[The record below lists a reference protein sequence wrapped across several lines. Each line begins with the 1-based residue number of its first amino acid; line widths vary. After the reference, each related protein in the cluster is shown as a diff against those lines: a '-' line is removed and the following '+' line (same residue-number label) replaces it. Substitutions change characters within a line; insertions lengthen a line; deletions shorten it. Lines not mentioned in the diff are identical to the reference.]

1 MTDIKQNE
9 KPTGIIAFFANNSVA
24 ANLMMIFI
32 IIMGLF
38 TYFKI
43 QRQMFPN
50 FDLNYIQVSAAYR
63 GASPQEIEESI
74 LIKMEEALKDVT
86 EIEEM
91 NSRAFRNSGSLSLE
105 IAADKDLPE
114 VLDKVKARVDSIAT
128 FPAGM
133 EPVNV
138 RQVEITQDVIS
149 MSLVGDFPLEEL
161 KPIANQIEDELL
173 LLNNVSLVDV
183 SVPLDEISVEV
194 KPEALRKYNLT
205 LSDISN
211 AIRRYSA
218 NYSAG
223 QLRTDS
229 GLIAVRIEN
238 QFYDGNEFNQIPVK
252 VGDNGARVLL
262 GDVATV
268 NDGFTEGLRYNKFSG
283 QNSVYISVK
292 ATKDQNM
299 VAVSKSVKEFLEM
312 RNPTLPTGM
321 ELKVL
326 VDMTY
331 YLNARLEMMLSN
343 LFQGSILVALML
355 TIFLRF
361 RLAFWVMIGLPVCFL
376 GAVMLMPTLG
386 VTINI
391 MSLFAF
397 IMVLGIVVDDAIVIG
412 ESVYTEVE
420 KTGGGVDNV
429 VRGAQ
434 RVATPA
440 TFGVLTT
447 IAVFAPFMAA
457 SGPQGTFFTNISGV
471 VILCLIFSLIES
483 KLILPAHLAH
493 TKFTPVKPNSWRS
506 RFNKGFNNFVQVKY
520 KGALEKCIE
529 YRWSVMIAFT
539 FILVASITM
548 MAVNHV
554 RFIPQPKVPDDY
566 PSISI
571 EMNET
576 VSDQQTIDA
585 IQAIEA
591 MVMNVERQT
600 IQETG
605 GPMMKDILAFNS
617 SRNQGQVVVPLVEEE
632 NRAFD
637 SFELARRW
645 RENMPEI
652 PGMKSITV
660 KDSVIGGGGQGD
672 FGYLIYGPDLEVLNA
687 AGREFMKMLSVQ
699 KGLFDI
705 SSTLDANSKEIQMEL
720 KPVAYDLGLS
730 LQSIANQMGT
740 SFYGGEAQRVLR
752 NGEEVRVMVRYPE
765 LTREQFSELKYATI
779 TTPSGN
785 EVMLG
790 DVVTLTEKPGIS
802 YIRREN
808 GFRSVYV
815 FGSIDQALVE
825 PTAVVETIKEDL
837 LPELKALYPSIKT
850 ELGGAIEEEQDQLNE
865 QLMFFVAGMLM
876 VYILLAVPLKSYSQ
890 PMIIMSVI
898 PFGFVGAVIG
908 HFIIGIDMSMMS
920 TFGLVAAAGVVIND
934 SLVMTDYVNQMR
946 KQGLSTIKA
955 VVEAGCVRFR
965 AITLTSI
972 TTFVGVLPIMF
983 ETSLQARF
991 VIPMATALGFAVLFA
1006 TVVTLILVPCLYMIL
1021 EDTKGQFKTFGGL
1034 FGTAYRKLFRAD
1046 APAVNQ
1052 SYRSSGHSGGSGFT
1066 DGGSDI

>member
-1 MTDIKQNE
+1 MSDINTPNPAEPAPQ

-32 IIMGLF
+32 IIMGLIS
-38 TYFKI
+38 YFSI

-50 FDLNYIQVSAAYR
+50 FDLNYIEVSAAYR

-86 EIEEM
+86 EIDEM
-91 NSRAFRNSGSLSLE
+91 YSRAFRNSGQLTLE
-105 IAADKDLPE
+105 VDPDKDLPE
-114 VLDKVKARVDSIAT
+114 VLDKVKARIDSIAT
-128 FPAGM
+128 FPAAM
-133 EPVNV
+133 EPVNI
-138 RQVEITQDVIS
+138 RQIEIQQDVIG

-161 KPIANQIEDELL
+161 KPVAKKVEDELL
-173 LLNNVSLVDV
+173 LLNNVSLVEV
-183 SVPLDEISVEV
+183 NVPLDEISVEIR
-194 KPEALRKYNLT
+194 PEALRKYNLT

-223 QLRTDS
+223 QLRTDA

-238 QFYDGNEFNQIPVK
+238 QFYNGEEFKNIPVK
-252 VGDNGARVLL
+252 IGNNGARVLL
-262 GDVATV
+262 GDVA
-268 NDGFTEGLRYNKFSG
+268 NIDDGFTEGTRYNKFSG
-283 QNSVYISVK
+283 QNSVYINVK

-299 VAVSKSVKEFLEM
+299 VAVSKSVKDYLEI
-312 RNPTLPTGM
+312 RNKTLPKGM
-321 ELKVL
+321 QLKPL

-331 YLNARLEMMLSN
+331 YLNARLDMMLSN

-386 VTINI
+386 ITVNI

-412 ESVYTEVE
+412 ESVYSEVE
-420 KTGGGVDNV
+420 RTGGGVDNV

-493 TKFTPVKPNSWRS
+493 TKFTPVKPNSWRAK
-506 RFNKGFNNFVQVKY
+506 FNAGFSNFINVKY
-520 KGALEKCIE
+520 KNALQSCIN
-529 YRWSVMIAFT
+529 YRWTVMLAFT
-539 FILVASITM
+539 FILFASVAM

-566 PSISI
+566 PSIRI

-576 VSDQQTIDA
+576 VADEQTIEA

-591 MVMNVERQT
+591 MVMRVERE
-600 IQETG
+600 IIAETG
-605 GPMMKDILAFNS
+605 GPLMKDILAFNS
-617 SRNQGQVVVPLVEEE
+617 GRNQGQVIVPLVEEE
-632 NRAFD
+632 NRPFD

-645 RENMPEI
+645 RANMPDI

-660 KDSVIGGGGQGD
+660 KDSVIGGGGGQGD
-672 FGYLIYGPDLEVLNA
+672 FGYLIYGPDLEVLNL
-687 AGREFMKMLSVQ
+687 AGREFIKMLSQ
-699 KGLFDI
+699 EKGIFDI
-705 SSTLDANSKEIQMEL
+705 SSTLDPSSKEIQMEL

-730 LQSIANQMGT
+730 LQSIASQVGT

-790 DVVTLTEKPGIS
+790 DVVNLTEKPGIS

-815 FGSIDQALVE
+815 FGSIDQSLIE
-825 PTAVVETIKEDL
+825 PNEAVKNIRENL
-837 LPELKALYPSIKT
+837 LPELKKRHPSIKT
-850 ELGGAIEEEQDQLNE
+850 ELGGAIEEEQDQQNE
-865 QLMFFVAGMLM
+865 QLMFFFAGMLM
-876 VYILLAVPLKSYSQ
+876 VFILLAVPLKSYSQ
-890 PMIIMSVI
+890 PLIIMSVI
-898 PFGFVGAVIG
+898 PFGFVGAVFG
-908 HFIIGIDMSMMS
+908 HYIIGIDMSMMS

-934 SLVMTDYVNQMR
+934 SLVMTDYVNQLR
-946 KQGLSTIKA
+946 KQGFSTIEA
-955 VVEAGCVRFR
+955 VVEAGCKRFR

-991 VIPMATALGFAVLFA
+991 VIPMAVALGFAVLFA
-1006 TVVTLILVPCLYMIL
+1006 TVVTLILVPCLYMTL
-1021 EDTKGQFKTFGGL
+1021 EDTKKRFGKIKNGISGL
-1034 FGTAYRKLFRAD
+1034 F
-1046 APAVNQ
+1046 
-1052 SYRSSGHSGGSGFT
+1052 SSSKKT
-1066 DGGSDI
+1066 DRYV